1 MIVILKGDDVSKT
14 AIAEIEEAKKRVESI
29 ERVSE
34 TLKSLSK
41 EDLIAQ
47 TLLRSRDLR
56 RGLQAA
62 SRGNQGSGK
71 RRRHQSRARLRLSL
85 DKARGELP

>member
-34 TLKSLSK
+34 
-41 EDLIAQ
+41 
-47 TLLRSRDLR
+47 
-56 RGLQAA
+56 
-62 SRGNQGSGK
+62 
-71 RRRHQSRARLRLSL
+71 
-85 DKARGELP
+85 

>member
-14 AIAEIEEAKKRVESI
+14 AIVEIEEAKKRVESI

-47 TLLRSRDLR
+47 TLLDLETYEEAYKPLLEEIKER
-56 RGLQAA
+56 ETAPSPKPR
-62 SRGNQGSGK
+62 
-71 RRRHQSRARLRLSL
+71 
-85 DKARGELP
+85 ETPP

>member
-47 TLLRSRDLR
+47 TLLDLETYEEAYKP
-56 RGLQAA
+56 LLEEIKAA
-62 SRGNQGSGK
+62 ERETAPSPKPR
-71 RRRHQSRARLRLSL
+71 
-85 DKARGELP
+85 ETPP

>member
-47 TLLRSRDLR
+47 TLLDLETYEEAYKPLLEEIKER
-56 RGLQAA
+56 ETAPSPKPR
-62 SRGNQGSGK
+62 
-71 RRRHQSRARLRLSL
+71 
-85 DKARGELP
+85 ETPP